1 MPAPAATLAAV
12 ILMQKACREH
22 GIDLATAALQHSV
35 RDPRITATV
44 VGFVNPRDW
53 NG

>member
-1 MPAPAATLAAV
+1 MPAPAVTLAAV

-22 GIDLATAALQHSV
+22 GVDLATAALQHSV
-35 RDPRITATV
+35 RDPRITATM
-44 VGFVNPRDW
+44 VGSASPRDW